1 MQFMRQMSITCFGLA
16 LGLSMLLKSLAV
28 PESLVELAFLSILMT
43 ATLSHFLPSGHV
55 GNWGAPVGIVSIVG
69 LSGVYMGLPERL
81 SSIVTLI
88 LLCAILSFAGV
99 VLVILANSFDSK
111 GAIYK
116 HES

>member
-1 MQFMRQMSITCFGLA
+1 MRFLRQMSITCFGLA
-16 LGLSMLLKSLAV
+16 LSVSLVLKSLAV
-28 PESLVELAFLSILMT
+28 PESLAELALLSVLIT

-55 GNWGAPVGIVSIVG
+55 GNWGAPVEIVSIAG

-81 SSIVTLI
+81 PSIVTLI
-88 LLCAILSFAGV
+88 LFCAILSFAGV

-116 HES
+116 YES

>member
-1 MQFMRQMSITCFGLA
+1 MQFLRQISITCFGLA
-16 LGLSMLLKSLAV
+16 LGLTLALKSLAV
-28 PESLVELAFLSILMT
+28 PESLAEFAFLSVLMT
-43 ATLSHFLPSGHV
+43 ATLSHFLPPVYV
-55 GNWGAPVGIVSIVG
+55 GNWGAPVGVVSIAG
-69 LSGVYMGLPERL
+69 LSGVYMSLPERL
-81 SSIVTLI
+81 PSIVALI